1 MHSTRD
7 GRLRCRRHT
16 SIARAASRNPTLD
29 GCVRDALDQGWA
41 STVPQAYQ
49 YCSHM
54 LSIPTPNPP
63 PPRRSSPQ
71 YAMGAYNN
79 PHCFGAQNHVY
90 GAHPGAGFSHS
101 RAAFGAQ
108 NHVYGAHPGAGF
120 SHSRAAFGARVP
132 EGVMLATAKTRPS
145 PGRQLPPT
153 LDACIEVIRNSN
165 AVRVIFK
172 NGEVWEPEMGWVLSG
187 NKYTVDG
194 QVHHEIIDSTGA
206 IEGYPNPHIV
216 PLCLIEGTFRP
227 VGTSSTTPTTPARPD
242 ILAACLEFI
251 PMGNGAF
258 RVVFENGEVWEPEMG
273 WVLSGNKSNID
284 GVIHFEIINSIG
296 AIEGQPNPK
305 LIPLCIREAAPEP
318 VTVLVPTQPVIPTP
332 PPAVFSPAPTPTRPP
347 AVFSPA
353 PTPTR
358 PPAVFS
364 PAPIPTRPS
373 PTPTRPDPRLPI
385 PTPPGTFTPPPQGPT
400 APTPVPVGP
409 CEPCDEYGNVSFIQ
423 VPGGSMGPRCG

>member
-1 MHSTRD
+1 MSY
-7 GRLRCRRHT
+7 LKKLARRKPRP
-16 SIARAASRNPTLD
+16 RAASRNPTLD

-79 PHCFGAQNHVY
+79 PHC
-90 GAHPGAGFSHS
+90 
-101 RAAFGAQ
+101 FGAQ

-318 VTVLVPTQPVIPTP
+318 VTVLVPTQPVPPPTAVFSPPTRVPP
-332 PPAVFSPAPTPTRPP
+332 PPAVFSPP
-347 AVFSPA
+347 
-353 PTPTR
+353 
-358 PPAVFS
+358 
-364 PAPIPTRPS
+364 PIPTRPS